1 MTRFI
6 FVVGQLG
13 ASKERTRF
21 LPTWLGSD
29 FALLVNRQEVGTPP
43 TRLPRIAIAERRKK
57 AVMGLLFLRP
67 ENSNEVQDDQ

>member
-6 FVVGQLG
+6 FVVGQLE
-13 ASKERTRF
+13 ASEERARF